1 MIVEEL
7 CQKLDLSLIAGA
19 SGLQREV
26 DGVYIGDM
34 LSWVMGRA
42 QEKQLWITI
51 QTNLNILAVA
61 LMADISC
68 IVIAENAE
76 IPAETIEKANDEGI
90 PLLQSSLTAYQL
102 AAKLAGVDAQ

>member
-1 MIVEEL
+1 MTVEGL
-7 CQKLDLSLIAGA
+7 CQNNDLTLIAGA
-19 SGLQREV
+19 NGLQREIE
-26 DGVYIGDM
+26 GIYIGDM

-68 IVIAENAE
+68 IVVVEDAD
-76 IPAETIEKANDEGI
+76 IPHETIKKANDEGI
-90 PLLQSSLTAYQL
+90 PLFQSSLTAYEL
-102 AAKLAGVDAQ
+102 AIKLTGADVL